1 MPMTVRDGWP
11 TCRMAPILSSFSN
24 GVRSSGTAVIST
36 TVTGL
41 AAAAATSFISWSCA
55 AEKVRFVA
63 SLPAETIACVQ
74 LSCFCPEP
82 VLANDRFPSEKVRAE
97 NGRDLRTFR
106 RHQGVSAHRQH
117 HLLYRLCQRHRCWNA
132 REVVHLTARLACVT
146 TSFSTFPKFV
156 PSLS

>member
-1 MPMTVRDGWP
+1 MTVRDGWP

-74 LSCFCPEP
+74 LS
-82 VLANDRFPSEKVRAE
+82 LLLSRACL
-97 NGRDLRTFR
+97 GKR
-106 RHQGVSAHRQH
+106 
-117 HLLYRLCQRHRCWNA
+117 
-132 REVVHLTARLACVT
+132 
-146 TSFSTFPKFV
+146 SFSIRKSASRKRQRFTHLPPPSGCQCPPPAPPAL
-156 PSLS
+156 PSLPAPPLLECPRSRPPHSQTCLRNHLFFNFS